1 MSVLMDISLPNLVK
15 LNNDEYAQF
24 IKGVVKLIDV
34 DNLDKLAIRQEL
46 FTDIQTKLD
55 LLTEASRQSR
65 SSKESMEINVLDKQ
79 RNELLS
85 YLLSSFKLGKKSSL
99 AAHKEASQV
108 LVNEFKSYSKVQSLP
123 TRQKSQAIDAL
134 IKDLEKPEISK
145 HLNALS
151 VSHAVASLKQANTRY
166 QELVGVRAETQA
178 TTPLIN
184 VKKVRK
190 EAHVLYKELVRFA
203 FSNNVIHP
211 SEESKNFIT
220 LLSKL
225 MEDTMNAYKQ
235 RLGQLKANKNIST
248 KEENVPSVS

>member
-24 IKGVVKLIDV
+24 IKGAMGLIDEN
-34 DNLDKLAIRQEL
+34 DLDKLAVRKEL
-46 FTDIQTKLD
+46 FTSIQKNLD
-55 LLTEASRQSR
+55 LLTEASRQTR
-65 SSKESMEINVLDKQ
+65 SSKESENINRLEKQ
-79 RNELLS
+79 RSELLS
-85 YLLSSFKLGKKSSL
+85 YVISSFRLAKKSSMES
-99 AAHKEASQV
+99 HKESAQV
-108 LVNEFKSYSKVQSLP
+108 LVKEFKNYSRVASLP